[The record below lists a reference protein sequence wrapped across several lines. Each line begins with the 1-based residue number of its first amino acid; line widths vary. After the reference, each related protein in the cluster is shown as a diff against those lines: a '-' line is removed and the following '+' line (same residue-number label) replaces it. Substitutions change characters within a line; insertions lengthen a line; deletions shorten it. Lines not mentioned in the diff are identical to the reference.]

1 MNISH
6 PCWKLNIGKNGF
18 LGITF
23 DKLFF
28 DKTSTLCV
36 FWFHKKVVKEKIIIF
51 NSLQE
56 NDKKLTVNILPFIRN

>member
-6 PCWKLNIGKNGF
+6 PCYKLKIWKNGF

-23 DKLFF
+23 EKLYFLIKF
-28 DKTSTLCV
+28 SQKGWHRKN
-36 FWFHKKVVKEKIIIF
+36 FIIF

-56 NDKKLTVNILPFIRN
+56 NDEKLTLLIFYHL